1 MVAAGPSGLLI
12 EPDRPPNPDRPGQTV
27 EVPAGLVQGHTPDGR
42 PYLSHAWARTIDGV
56 QGGTFAQVHLLATP
70 AIDRYRGYVGQS
82 RGVQPTHTWN
92 TIPAVDDDHGGR
104 VVTATGTPAEQVGV
118 GLARAQP
125 KTFAALDDP
134 WRADRNLRAA
144 IDGHRQKLAHPPPD
158 VTGDLDT
165 ARAWQTRAQRDL
177 ADSHTRARHSQEEL
191 AATAGLRGLT
201 RNGRDRHARARTNLD
216 ANKRVI
222 DYHAEQL
229 AQRTAALESLQTAA
243 DHAQRFQQAHAWRHT
258 RVHRL
263 ETQLGAHWAAVVVA
277 AARTGDPYA
286 YGQRPLQ
293 HARQHLQQQLDQ
305 AALHP
310 TTAPAA
316 ASASTISASTVAD
329 VDQARQALADL
340 DTAIAQVRP
349 APTMPRS
356 AATRAAPRTD
366 IHTLH
371 QHYQHVV
378 EHTPQPGMQP
388 QL

>member
-1 MVAAGPSGLLI
+1 M
-12 EPDRPPNPDRPGQTV
+12 TV
-27 EVPAGLVQGHTPDGR
+27 D

-92 TIPAVDDDHGGR
+92 TIPAGDDDHGGR
-104 VVTATGTPAEQVGV
+104 IVTATGTPAEQVGV

-134 WRADRNLRAA
+134 YRADRNLRAT
-144 IDGHRQKLAHPPPD
+144 IDGHRQILAHPPPD

-177 ADSHTRARHSQEEL
+177 ADSHTRARHWQEEL

-229 AQRTAALESLQTAA
+229 AQRTAAVERLQAAA
-243 DHAQRFQQAHAWRHT
+243 DHAQRFHEAHAWRHT
-258 RVHRL
+258 RIHQL
-263 ETQLGAHWAAVVVA
+263 ETQLGAHWAAVVVG
-277 AARTGDPYA
+277 AARTGQPYA
-286 YGQRPLQ
+286 YGERHLQ
-293 HARQHLQQQLDQ
+293 HARQHLQEQIW
-305 AALHP
+305 AAAVHP
-310 TTAPAA
+310 TTAGAVA
-316 ASASTISASTVAD
+316 ASTISASTVTD
-329 VDQARQALADL
+329 VDRARQALADL

-349 APTMPRS
+349 AATPRS

-371 QHYQHVV
+371 QHYQHIV